1 MHTGLPPSRA
11 ATHELIDGMLGP
23 SGGSCFLQSELF
35 MFFLHHEPSF
45 HPFCK
50 PVSIINGTRCA
61 ATSVS

>member
-35 MFFLHHEPSF
+35 MFFFAPRAVISSLLQ
-45 HPFCK
+45 
-50 PVSIINGTRCA
+50 
-61 ATSVS
+61 TS